1 MDFNRLY
8 IKEVNSG
15 PIPGVARRDSDVF
28 AELYSNWVGR
38 IYRYVYYL
46 VKDKMTAEDLTQEIF
61 LKAWKSLPS
70 YRGNG
75 VSFSTWLYR
84 IAHNRVMDE
93 FRASRKYQYQDF
105 ETLGMQVSHDILDPG
120 QVSEEKELRQVLLE
134 TIATLPES
142 QKQVIVLKFIEGLS
156 NKEIEQVTGMRQ
168 GTIRIT
174 QMRALTLLKGKMGG
188 EVSNG
193 K

>member
-1 MDFNRLY
+1 MDFDRLY

-61 LKAWKSLPS
+61 LKAWKSLAS

-105 ETLGMQVSHDILDPG
+105 ETLGTQVSHDVLDPG
-120 QVSEEKELRQVLLE
+120 QVSEEKEFRKVLLE
-134 TIATLPES
+134 TVATLPES
-142 QKQVIVLKFIEGLS
+142 QKQVIVLKFIEGLN
-156 NKEIEQVTGMRQ
+156 NKEIEQVTGKSQ

-188 EVSNG
+188 EVSDER
-193 K
+193 